1 MDEDDDIR
9 IVPFTEEEKA
19 RLNEKVR
26 KMKFARPPP
35 KLPSTKRPVITS
47 SLKTTPQTFFDI
59 AEEKPLSE
67 RKASDDSGIS
77 SCDSEKGATPV
88 YHHSPTEPFHYIQEF
103 QYSQYVCDGHDWIPE
118 ESDSIADSSNIYSDS
133 VMECSDIYSD
143 SVAPLSTA
151 LYSRNTRIFDETAL
165 EEKDSELEEQ
175 FVIEQDS
182 SCHQAEPVV
191 MEEEADS
198 FYPKEELHEVNERS
212 FGTSWS
218 FSSPSGVH
226 PVESIDA
233 TSPVVYSKKLE
244 MALRKDRGGL
254 LEVTQRVNGKYGRFE
269 EPKYGPLLL
278 TTSVPVA
285 SLKDIM
291 ESSLTSLTSFLR
303 SGRIMPKESK
313 ENAELESSSCPT
325 LKKEEE
331 SPVYKESMAAP
342 TVPPPKK
349 SMGAPTVPSPKKR
362 SRRRVKIKRKSHR
375 STVSSGPT
383 SLLDEMPEESVQM
396 KDGEQRKRTMSVVST
411 TSDSSKQ
418 SIKIVIRRDIPCNVA
433 KTPSVA
439 CEKKTTSL
447 RRSAESSSESVKDA
461 DERSLVPSPSKKPRL
476 PVRVKLAP
484 PKARSISSPP
494 TLTKAPQDRAKSTS
508 ATQTSTPLIERS
520 KSRAEE
526 GSDDKIRTDL
536 RIPTSAAPVSPLP
549 TTSLLRTSAV
559 KKFHYWNKPTFEEDA
574 LAAKLSKLMGF
585 EVSTSNPLW
594 FHELQKK
601 ASEYI
606 RMLDAENNNVRELMR
621 DLDYFRKN
629 RENELSRCKRLLAES
644 EDLAAIS
651 RRNRSPTNAP
661 SAQDLRIPCTF
672 TRVTNGRLPAFDD
685 RVHQRSCS
693 FQTSHGDIT
702 TCDMV
707 SPRAPEID
715 VTTRMT
721 TATRLPPCISPPMKS
736 RKSLERIVER
746 LKSPHEDIPRD
757 PAPSSVELVRLPYV
771 EYTRPVSQFH
781 REIPSPA
788 HVIHCRNPRGARG
801 FWNPT
806 IANKNGVLYERTCG
820 VEASRNSVAAGFP
833 S

>member
-35 KLPSTKRPVITS
+35 KLPSTKRPGTTS

-59 AEEKPLSE
+59 AEEKPLSD

-143 SVAPLSTA
+143 SVATLPTA
-151 LYSRNTRIFDETAL
+151 QYSRNTRIFDETVL

-175 FVIEQDS
+175 IFTEQDT
-182 SCHQAEPVV
+182 SCHQAEAVV

-198 FYPKEELHEVNERS
+198 SYPKELHNVDERS
-212 FGTSWS
+212 FDTSWS
-218 FSSPSGVH
+218 FSSISGVH

-269 EPKYGPLLL
+269 EPTYGPLLL
-278 TTSVPVA
+278 TTSVPVT

-303 SGRIMPKESK
+303 SGRIIPKETEK
-313 ENAELESSSCPT
+313 KEENAEPENSSGT
-325 LKKEEE
+325 TTKREEE
-331 SPVYKESMAAP
+331 ISVGKQ
-342 TVPPPKK
+342 
-349 SMGAPTVPSPKKR
+349 SMGALTVPSPKKK
-362 SRRRVKIKRKSHR
+362 SRRRLKVKRKSHR
-375 STVSSGPT
+375 SGESSGPT
-383 SLLDEMPEESVQM
+383 SLPDEKPEGSVKI

-418 SIKIVIRRDIPCNVA
+418 SIKIVIRRDIPCKIA

-439 CEKKTTSL
+439 CEKKATSL
-447 RRSAESSSESVKDA
+447 RRSAESSSESVQDR
-461 DERSLVPSPSKKPRL
+461 DERSSVPSPSKKPRL
-476 PVRVKLAP
+476 PVRVKLALP
-484 PKARSISSPP
+484 RARSISSPP
-494 TLTKAPQDRAKSTS
+494 TLAKAPQDRAKSTS

-526 GSDDKIRTDL
+526 GSDDKVRTDS
-536 RIPTSAAPVSPLP
+536 RIQTSAAPVSPVP

-651 RRNRSPTNAP
+651 RRNRSPTNASP
-661 SAQDLRIPCTF
+661 AQDLRIPCIF
-672 TRVTNGRLPAFDD
+672 SRVTNGRLPAFDD

-693 FQTSHGDIT
+693 FQTSHEDIA

-707 SPRAPEID
+707 STRAPEID

-721 TATRLPPCISPPMKS
+721 TATCLPPCISPPAKS

-771 EYTRPVSQFH
+771 EYTRPASQFH

-788 HVIHCRNPRGARG
+788 HVIHCRNPPGARG
-801 FWNPT
+801 FWNST
-806 IANKNGVLYERTCG
+806 IANNNGVRYERTCG
-820 VEASRNSVAAGFP
+820 VEAARNSVAAGFP

>member
-1 MDEDDDIR
+1 
-9 IVPFTEEEKA
+9 
-19 RLNEKVR
+19 
-26 KMKFARPPP
+26 
-35 KLPSTKRPVITS
+35 
-47 SLKTTPQTFFDI
+47 
-59 AEEKPLSE
+59 
-67 RKASDDSGIS
+67 
-77 SCDSEKGATPV
+77 
-88 YHHSPTEPFHYIQEF
+88 
-103 QYSQYVCDGHDWIPE
+103 
-118 ESDSIADSSNIYSDS
+118 
-133 VMECSDIYSD
+133 MECSDNYSD
-143 SVAPLSTA
+143 SVATLSTA
-151 LYSRNTRIFDETAL
+151 QYSRNTRIFDETAL

-182 SCHQAEPVV
+182 SCHQAEAVE
-191 MEEEADS
+191 MEAEADS
-198 FYPKEELHEVNERS
+198 FYPKEELHGVDERS
-212 FGTSWS
+212 FETSWS

-233 TSPVVYSKKLE
+233 TSPVVFSKKLE

-278 TTSVPVA
+278 TTSVPVT

-303 SGRIMPKESK
+303 SGKIMPKESK

-325 LKKEEE
+325 TKKEEE
-331 SPVYKESMAAP
+331 CPMDKVLC
-342 TVPPPKK
+342 
-349 SMGAPTVPSPKKR
+349 MGAPTLPSPKKK
-362 SRRRVKIKRKSHR
+362 SRRRVKVKRKSHR
-375 STVSSGPT
+375 SGESSRPT
-383 SLLDEMPEESVQM
+383 SLPDEKPEGSV
-396 KDGEQRKRTMSVVST
+396 KIRDGEQRKRTMSVVST

-418 SIKIVIRRDIPCNVA
+418 SIKIVIRRDIPCKVA

-439 CEKKTTSL
+439 CEKKATSL
-447 RRSAESSSESVKDA
+447 RRSAESSSESVQDR
-461 DERSLVPSPSKKPRL
+461 DERSSVPSPSKKPRL

-484 PKARSISSPP
+484 PRARSISSPP
-494 TLTKAPQDRAKSTS
+494 TLAKAPQDRAKSTS

-526 GSDDKIRTDL
+526 SSDDKIRTDS
-536 RIPTSAAPVSPLP
+536 RIPTSAASVSPVP

-644 EDLAAIS
+644 EDLAAIP

-661 SAQDLRIPCTF
+661 SAQDLRLPCNF
-672 TRVTNGRLPAFDD
+672 TSVTNGRLPAFDD

-693 FQTSHGDIT
+693 FQTSHEDIA

-757 PAPSSVELVRLPYV
+757 PAPSSVEPLRPPYV

-788 HVIHCRNPRGARG
+788 HVIHFRNPPGARG

-806 IANKNGVLYERTCG
+806 IASKSGVRYERTCG
-820 VEASRNSVAAGFP
+820 VEAARNSVAAGFP

>member
-1 MDEDDDIR
+1 MRNNILRISFASVAVVEDG
-9 IVPFTEEEKA
+9 KA
-19 RLNEKVR
+19 NGDVHGSLFRLKVRPWSKMARPRVR

-35 KLPSTKRPVITS
+35 KLPSTKWPGTT
-47 SLKTTPQTFFDI
+47 LKTTPQTFFDI

-88 YHHSPTEPFHYIQEF
+88 YHHSPTESFHYIQEF

-143 SVAPLSTA
+143 NVATLSTA
-151 LYSRNTRIFDETAL
+151 QYSRNTRIFDGTAL

-175 FVIEQDS
+175 IFTEQDT
-182 SCHQAEPVV
+182 SCHQAEAVV

-198 FYPKEELHEVNERS
+198 SYPKELHDVDDRS
-212 FGTSWS
+212 FDTSWS
-218 FSSPSGVH
+218 FSSISGVH

-303 SGRIMPKESK
+303 SGKIIPKETEK
-313 ENAELESSSCPT
+313 KEENAEPESSSGT
-325 LKKEEE
+325 TTKKEEE
-331 SPVYKESMAAP
+331 ISLGEQSM
-342 TVPPPKK
+342 V
-349 SMGAPTVPSPKKR
+349 APTVPSPRKKG
-362 SRRRVKIKRKSHR
+362 RRRVKIKRKSHR

-383 SLLDEMPEESVQM
+383 SLPDEKPEESAKV

-418 SIKIVIRRDIPCNVA
+418 SIKIVIRRDIPCKVAKTPAVACEKKATSLRSGPTSSLDEMPEESVQMKDGEQRKRTMSVVCEGQGRRTTEENDIVIRRDIPCNVA

-526 GSDDKIRTDL
+526 CSDDKIRTDL
-536 RIPTSAAPVSPLP
+536 RIMTSAAPVSPVP

-601 ASEYI
+601 VI
-606 RMLDAENNNVRELMR
+606 
-621 DLDYFRKN
+621 
-629 RENELSRCKRLLAES
+629 LS
-644 EDLAAIS
+644 
-651 RRNRSPTNAP
+651 
-661 SAQDLRIPCTF
+661 TF
-672 TRVTNGRLPAFDD
+672 TVFSDTFTLVVFLSKIHD
-685 RVHQRSCS
+685 
-693 FQTSHGDIT
+693 
-702 TCDMV
+702 
-707 SPRAPEID
+707 
-715 VTTRMT
+715 
-721 TATRLPPCISPPMKS
+721 KS
-736 RKSLERIVER
+736 SDFYFENL
-746 LKSPHEDIPRD
+746 
-757 PAPSSVELVRLPYV
+757 
-771 EYTRPVSQFH
+771 
-781 REIPSPA
+781 
-788 HVIHCRNPRGARG
+788 
-801 FWNPT
+801 
-806 IANKNGVLYERTCG
+806 
-820 VEASRNSVAAGFP
+820 
-833 S
+833 